1 MPNVVQD
8 GAVVSLSYT
17 LKLANGEVVDF
28 TEADDPLEYLHG
40 ADNII
45 PGLEKELTGLT
56 VGDHKQVEVSAEE
69 GYGEY
74 DPEDVEVIERTKLPK
89 NLPPLQLGMVLA
101 IGDEDGN
108 FSEAFVREISASK
121 ITLDFN
127 HPLAGQ
133 KLFFDVKVLE
143 IREATQEE
151 LEHGHPHGA
160 HSHEDME
167 DFDDYEFDEDDFED
181 DEDDD
186 YEQFLDDEDD
196 QLSHKN

>member
-1 MPNVVQD
+1 MLDVIKD

-17 LKLANGEVVDF
+17 LKLANGEVVDY

-45 PGLEKELTGLT
+45 PGLESALTGLH
-56 VGDHKQVEVSAEE
+56 VGDQKQVEVSPAD

-74 DPEDVEVIERTKLPK
+74 DPQDVEVIERSKLPK
-89 NLPPLQLGMVLA
+89 NLPALQLGMVLA

-108 FSEAFVREISASK
+108 FSEAFVREISAGK

-133 KLFFDVKVLE
+133 KLFFDVKVVE

-151 LEHGHPHGA
+151 LEHGHPHGI
-160 HSHEDME
+160 HGHDE
-167 DFDDYEFDEDDFED
+167 DFDEFDFED
-181 DEDDD
+181 DDFDFEDEDDED
-186 YEQFLDDEDD
+186 YEDFLDEDD
-196 QLSHKN
+196 QSRSQKN